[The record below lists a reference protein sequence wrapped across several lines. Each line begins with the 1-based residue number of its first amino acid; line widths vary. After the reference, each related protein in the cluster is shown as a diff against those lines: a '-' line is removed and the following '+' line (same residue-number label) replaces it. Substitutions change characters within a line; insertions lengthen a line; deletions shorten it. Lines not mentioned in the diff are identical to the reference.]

1 MFVVT
6 FNGKINVVSDDN
18 FFINNTHLAL
28 FLLLLMFNMLFLWL
42 MSLFLIMF
50 GFNLDLN
57 MAVTV
62 TVANNNLF
70 TRTGNNFVRYVK
82 FTRIVEF
89 SDFSNLQCLLLLTRF
104 RFVQLLTR

>member
-28 FLLLLMFNMLFLWL
+28 FLLVLMFNMLFLWL

-57 MAVTV
+57 MSV

-70 TRTGNNFVRYVK
+70 TRTGNNFLDMLNPR
-82 FTRIVEF
+82 E
-89 SDFSNLQCLLLLTRF
+89 
-104 RFVQLLTR
+104 